1 MPDERFFQS
10 VELTELTLRV
20 KDLAHVQAF
29 YEDVLGFTRL
39 PAPAGSVALAPPGA
53 AQALV
58 VLHAAPNAAPRPRGA
73 AGLFHVAFLYPDRA
87 ALARVLR
94 RLLDLDVSIG
104 SADHGVSEAIYL
116 SDPEGNGIE
125 LYADRRQDAWP
136 PRMDDGQVAM
146 YTDALDI
153 PALLALARK
162 SEPLLPEGTRIG
174 HIHLS
179 VADLGHAEH
188 FFSNALGF
196 GVTQRSYPGALFMGR
211 DGYHHHIGANIWRSH
226 QAATPGTLGLAEFT
240 LRLSQRD
247 DFATIT
253 TRLTAS
259 GYLRE
264 PSDSFAVAQDRDG
277 LMVRVLVDGGRSG
290 PST

>member
-1 MPDERFFQS
+1 MPDFFKS
-10 VELTELTLRV
+10 VQFTDLTLRV
-20 KDLAHVQAF
+20 ADLARVQAF
-29 YEDVLGFTRL
+29 YEDVLGFARL

-87 ALARVLR
+87 ALARALR

-125 LYADRRQDAWP
+125 LYADRRQEAWP
-136 PRMDDGQVAM
+136 PRMDNGQVTM
-146 YTDALDI
+146 YTHALDI
-153 PALLALARK
+153 PAVLALARP
-162 SEPLLPEGTRIG
+162 SDPLLPKGTRIG

-179 VADLGHAEH
+179 VADLGHAEY
-188 FFSNALGF
+188 FYGEALGF
-196 GVTQRSYPGALFMGR
+196 GVTQRSYPGALFLGR

-226 QAATPGTLGLAEFT
+226 QAATPDTLGLAEFT

-247 DFATIT
+247 EFADIR
-253 TRLTAS
+253 TRLNA
-259 GYLRE
+259 GGHLRE
-264 PSDSFAVAQDRDG
+264 QAHDAVLAQDLDG
-277 LMVRVLVDGGRSG
+277 LTVRLSQ
-290 PST
+290 S